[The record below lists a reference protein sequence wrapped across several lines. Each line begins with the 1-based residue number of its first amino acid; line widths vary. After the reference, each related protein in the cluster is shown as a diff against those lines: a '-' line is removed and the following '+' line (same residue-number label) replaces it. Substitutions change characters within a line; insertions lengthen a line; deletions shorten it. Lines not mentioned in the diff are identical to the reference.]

1 MKLRI
6 WYIMVLSLLLA
17 SAAFAYTP
25 LSGTLL
31 EEYQGIQL
39 PSQILEIQQM
49 PTSLLPT
56 GIVSLKILPVYNSEQ
71 EIEGLELI
79 GIGSSGEL
87 YWFGSVKFSGN
98 YNPAKTDVFYDEEE
112 GLVKILSQ
120 QPFSAFYYGARYR
133 WDKDSQQLILL
144 EEWSEDPSAEAMK
157 EVYDLLEQGLI
168 ADAGEVLNGIFY
180 PGNYY
185 SDYEMATVF
194 LDTAH
199 QVAVKR
205 YLAGDSSGAI
215 EIMDEGFNAF
225 AETLGN
231 DWYMQFAS
239 REDYEQSDFAKYM
252 DFTDFS
258 REISNYGFFL
268 GVAGRTEDADAV
280 FDYVLLVN
288 PDEVSIYLNL
298 ADALWE
304 YGETEEARSYYNK
317 YALMIQNM
325 GLSAHIPDRVWERG
339 GK

>member
-120 QPFSAFYYGARYR
+120 RPFSAFYYGARYR
-133 WDKDSQQLILL
+133 WDMDSQQLILL
-144 EEWSEDPSAEAMK
+144 EEWSEDPSAKAVKKVHE
-157 EVYDLLEQGLI
+157 LLEQGLI
-168 ADAGEVLNGIFY
+168 AEAGKVLIGIFY

-185 SDYEMATVF
+185 SDYEMAAVF
-194 LDTAH
+194 LERAH
-199 QVAVKR
+199 QLALERYQQEDTEGAV
-205 YLAGDSSGAI
+205 
-215 EIMDEGFNAF
+215 EIMEEGFNTF
-225 AETLGN
+225 ELTLGS

-239 REDYEQSDFAKYM
+239 KEDYDTSDFAKHLGFPTFII
-252 DFTDFS
+252 DIND
-258 REISNYGFFL
+258 YGFFL
-268 GVAGRTEDADAV
+268 EQAGRAEEAV
-280 FDYVLLVN
+280 VVLKQVLLLDTTRV
-288 PDEVSIYLNL
+288 VAYLNL
-298 ADALWE
+298 ADALWKT
-304 YGETEEARSYYNK
+304 GETEEAKSNYDK
-317 YALMIQNM
+317 YVAMMQKK
-325 GLSAHIPDRVWERG
+325 GFSGKIPDRVWERV